1 MKKIIA
7 PLIIFL
13 FVPLIMHSQFHVI
26 EKVEVYL
33 TYGEAVQ
40 RKVEKIF
47 LSNSGE
53 NLFYRG
59 SVDMKRD
66 CCILYD
72 VKPDEYLFS
81 FDMGNELVLAQ
92 HVYSIKSDPAASLV
106 YSTIY
111 YENRVKV
118 RENRNLKIYMHVA
131 NEKNLVIGLVERKKI
146 KYKDFDAI
154 YFDYFIPNNND
165 LNKIK
170 SANVLNPITTTGKEP
185 ENLAENQR
193 ESMAR
198 SSTKIFQYANQMKE
212 FYEDYSGLFNDP
224 GCSYCYKSGMG
235 IYTLTL
241 NEEDIKYY
249 SICDTL
255 KIKEVSINFIKR
267 ADVENQNL
275 DDLEF
280 GRQSITVTIY
290 KDACKAEARDCVK
303 QGTNCA
309 CKFDGSFVFNVTHHV
324 YIRDELNTKRM
335 LGDVFEIPCIVNN
348 KAIGDKKYFSTS
360 ENARYFRQAML
371 EHEKLHCVQYRILL
385 EAFFKGSFEGGRS
398 NPFYFSEMVE
408 NDVRDNIANKIE
420 ALITEKFENFEGTKL
435 LELPAWHFFF
445 LKFNKYKWKG

>member
-1 MKKIIA
+1 
-7 PLIIFL
+7 
-13 FVPLIMHSQFHVI
+13 
-26 EKVEVYL
+26 
-33 TYGEAVQ
+33 
-40 RKVEKIF
+40 
-47 LSNSGE
+47 
-53 NLFYRG
+53 
-59 SVDMKRD
+59 
-66 CCILYD
+66 
-72 VKPDEYLFS
+72 
-81 FDMGNELVLAQ
+81 
-92 HVYSIKSDPAASLV
+92 
-106 YSTIY
+106 
-111 YENRVKV
+111 
-118 RENRNLKIYMHVA
+118 
-131 NEKNLVIGLVERKKI
+131 
-146 KYKDFDAI
+146 
-154 YFDYFIPNNND
+154 
-165 LNKIK
+165 
-170 SANVLNPITTTGKEP
+170 
-185 ENLAENQR
+185 
-193 ESMAR
+193 
-198 SSTKIFQYANQMKE
+198 MKE

-241 NEEDIKYY
+241 NEKDIKCY
-249 SICDTL
+249 SLCDTL
-255 KIKEVSINFIKR
+255 KIKDVTINFIKR

-275 DDLEF
+275 DHLEF
-280 GRQSITVTIY
+280 GRQSITITIY
-290 KDACKAEARDCVK
+290 KDACKAETRDCVK

-398 NPFYFSEMVE
+398 NPFYFAEMVENDVLFWPEDGKTKTFADKVCESIGKISCCNPSTGGCDIDKCKKKE

-445 LKFNKYKWKG
+445 LKFNKYKWKGQSCDKK